1 MQDWNYLNTNCFE
14 ITIELGCTKYPLAKD
29 LSSYWDANKFA
40 LLEYIG
46 QVHIETKFFFSLF
59 VFYVYMA
66 FARRFFSNYFFN
78 YFWVDINLTIILGYI
93 SQIHKGVRG
102 FVYDKDS
109 DSPLVNAA
117 ILVEGI
123 DHPIHTA
130 SDGDYWRLLA
140 PGNYK
145 ITASNEGWVYATNVY
160 VMHIYVF
167 RNWRDIFKFS
177 KA

>member
-1 MQDWNYLNTNCFE
+1 MQNLYYIKVNIKITTHSCKNRNFYLCNLSQSSHTHINN
-14 ITIELGCTKYPLAKD
+14 ILPL
-29 LSSYWDANKFA
+29 LS
-40 LLEYIG
+40 
-46 QVHIETKFFFSLF
+46 
-59 VFYVYMA
+59 VFNIDMA
-66 FARRFFSNYFFN
+66 FARWFFPKGFTSFLNHDRVYKWTSICLQFN
-78 YFWVDINLTIILGYI
+78 VYV

-117 ILVEGI
+117 ISVEGI

-130 SDGDYWRLLA
+130 SDGDFWRLLA

-160 VMHIYVF
+160 VVHDYVF
-167 RNWRDIFKFS
+167 RNWRDIFKFI